1 MIREFSY
8 EVRLSGLPRI
18 GRNCVRL
25 RAALTELALPPDVV
39 RRTAICLYEAE
50 SNMVI
55 HAGGGEI
62 TIQVEPDAVRLC
74 LRDRGPGITQ
84 LERAMETGYSTADTE
99 AREEGFGAGLGL
111 PNMQAFA
118 DALEVSATPG
128 GGTTIRMKIKAT
140 PRNSHAATVRHAN
153 CAVLP

>member
-8 EVRLSGLPRI
+8 HVQLSDLMRI
-18 GRNCVRL
+18 GLDSVQL
-25 RAALTELALPPDVV
+25 RAALTEMALPPDVV

-50 SNMVI
+50 SNMLI

-62 TIQVEPDAVRLC
+62 TIQVEADAVHLL
-74 LRDRGPGITQ
+74 LRDRGPGIAE
-84 LERAMETGYSTADTE
+84 LERAMETGYSTANAA

-111 PNMQAFA
+111 SNMRAFA

-128 GGTTIRMKIKAT
+128 GGTTIRMKIKIPA
-140 PRNSHAATVRHAN
+140 
-153 CAVLP
+153 